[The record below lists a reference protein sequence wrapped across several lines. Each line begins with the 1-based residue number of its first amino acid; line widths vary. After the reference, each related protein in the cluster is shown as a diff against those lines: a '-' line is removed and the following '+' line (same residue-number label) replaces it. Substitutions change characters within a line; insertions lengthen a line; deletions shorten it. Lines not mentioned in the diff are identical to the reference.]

1 MDNSPTIVFDLF
13 SCCRFFKHLTLKKKL
28 LNSNELKFSYVLELK
43 LSIAMALII
52 TLAHQKGGV
61 GKSTLATNL
70 RGYFAGGGYKAALV
84 DIDPQGSLSKL
95 VRTFA
100 DQEGRDPEHV
110 IERGAFRDYEELLQ
124 LIEPYDIAVID
135 TPPYLSK
142 ELEDVFAITNVVLV
156 PCKASPLDFLAI
168 GDTLDLIR
176 TTQIKRPSLVAAIV
190 LTMTITGTDF
200 TRSIRSELEKTE
212 FPVLKTEIGNRVAY
226 MRSLLRANT
235 VLGDE
240 NRKAWDEV
248 ENLGKELISLLQ
260 TSYGNS

>member
-1 MDNSPTIVFDLF
+1 MPLV
-13 SCCRFFKHLTLKKKL
+13 
-28 LNSNELKFSYVLELK
+28 
-43 LSIAMALII
+43 I

-70 RGYFAGGGYKAALV
+70 RGYFAGGGYKTVLV

-95 VRTFA
+95 VRTFSE
-100 DQEGRDPEHV
+100 QVGREPEHV
-110 IERGAFRDYEELLQ
+110 IGRADFKTYAELAK
-124 LIEPYDIAVID
+124 LIEGYDIAVID
-135 TPPYLSK
+135 TPPYLTN
-142 ELEDVFAITNVVLV
+142 ELEGVFAITNLVLV

-176 TTQIKRPSLVAAIV
+176 MSQAKRPELLAAVV

-200 TRSIRSELEKTE
+200 TTSIRRELEKTE
-212 FPVLKTEIGNRVAY
+212 FTVLKTEIGNRVAY

-248 ENLGKELISLLQ
+248 ESLGKEVISFIKHH
-260 TSYGNS
+260 YGKH